1 MATRKFNPK
10 RIKGSFTGTINGRPF
25 AVVFSGYMDGEFVT
39 AEYDEDAVTEH
50 VGSDGEVTVVLNANK
65 KATCTVTLVM
75 GSEANQLLSQ
85 LVPDSDKNYLPVGNL
100 KFADL
105 NGTSY
110 IKAPEA
116 WIRKMAPVSYSNA
129 VTGRA
134 WIFGLAKAEINAGAS
149 GDF

>member
-1 MATRKFNPK
+1 MALRKFNPK

-25 AVVFSGYMDGEFVT
+25 AVAFSGYMDGEFVT
-39 AEYDEDAVTEH
+39 AEFDEDAVTEH
-50 VGSDGEVTVVLNANK
+50 VGSDGEITLVLNANK

-75 GSEANQLLSQ
+75 GAEANQLLSF
-85 LVPDSDKNYLPVGNL
+85 LVPDSENNYLPVGTL

-116 WIRKMAPVSYSNA
+116 WIRKMTPVSYSNQ

-134 WIFGLAKAEINAGAS
+134 WAFGMAKAEINAGAS
-149 GDF
+149 VDF